1 MSSSPDIKFVARE
14 ALARAEE
21 LLPSWLP
28 GGRFQGREYVCSD
41 LAGGVGDSLSVNT
54 EFGAWS
60 DFATGDKGTDLVSLF
75 AAVNR
80 LGQGAAA
87 RELARQLGMNGGA
100 ARPLQGRKADDW
112 LPILP
117 VPDNAPEPD
126 FHHNRL
132 GNPVTTWTYSDQQ
145 GHVLGYV
152 ARFET
157 AEGKQVLPLTYCAQG
172 HRAAWRWKSF
182 PGPRPLYGLDRLA
195 AAEPDAPILL
205 VEGEKT
211 ADAAQ
216 RIFPEAVAL
225 TWPGGSKAV
234 GKADFSPLAGRNMVM
249 VCPDADRPG
258 FEAALAVATLMKQT
272 VAVEVIFLSQPE
284 GTPVGW
290 DLADPFPEEMTK
302 ETLFSG
308 AMTVK
313 DFEALARERY
323 GIGADPSTSPQAS
336 TRENDNYQAS
346 PPEGPAAPS
355 RDNRVT
361 RALEAAVTL
370 ETFRSME
377 ITPRPFILDGLFR
390 QGETGMVFAKTGVG
404 KTFLSLCLAMGATR
418 PGPVIGPYTTVN
430 PCGVLYIDGEMSA
443 CDMQQRINS
452 MAVQADGNRFHL
464 LSSELLA
471 TDNQAIPALDDEWRP
486 AILNWLHGHPDIGL
500 VVLDNL
506 SSLTPGVAE
515 DKRLDWDAINQWIIE
530 LRRNGLSVLLVHH
543 AGKGG
548 DQRGTSAREDQL
560 NLTLKLTALEDRKTT
575 AFRVDFQKARGL
587 SGEQKKPFVVELVEN
602 EHGKI
607 DLLHKTVSDET
618 TAQIAFL
625 AVEGLSQIE
634 IRDKTGVSQSG
645 VSRRLKKAETDGLL
659 VVRGAGPDKTY
670 TLTDLGRAATLGMDA
685 EAL

>member
-1 MSSSPDIKFVARE
+1 MSSPTDIKAVARS
-14 ALARAEE
+14 ALARAGE
-21 LLPSWLP
+21 LLPAWLP
-28 GGRFQGREYVCSD
+28 GGRFQGREYVCGD
-41 LAGGVGDSLSVNT
+41 LAGSAGESLSVNT
-54 EFGAWS
+54 ETGAWS
-60 DFATGDKGTDLVSLF
+60 DFATGARGTDMVSLY
-75 AAVNR
+75 AAINR
-80 LGQGAAA
+80 MGQVEAA
-87 RELARQLGMNGGA
+87 RELSQPLGVNSYS
-100 ARPLQGRKADDW
+100 RKAPQGKKEADW
-112 LPILP
+112 LPVLP
-117 VPDNAPEPD
+117 VPADALKPD
-126 FHHNRL
+126 FHHSCL
-132 GNPVTTWTYSDQQ
+132 GAPVATWTYRDHQ
-145 GHVLGYV
+145 GRVLGYA

-157 AEGKQVLPLTYCAQG
+157 DRGKAILPLTHGAG
-172 HRAAWRWKSF
+172 PDGKMVWRWKSF
-182 PGPRPLYGLDRLA
+182 PAPRPLYGLDRLA
-195 AAEPDAPILL
+195 KAKPDAPVLL
-205 VEGEKT
+205 AEGEKVC
-211 ADAAQ
+211 DAGQ
-216 RIFPEAVAL
+216 RLMPEAVVM

-234 GKADFSPLAGRNMVM
+234 GKSDFSPLAGRRVT
-249 VCPDADRPG
+249 VWPDADRPG
-258 FEAALAVATLMKQT
+258 FEAALDVAAMAKQAGAT
-272 VAVEVIFLSQPE
+272 EVVIVPPPD
-284 GTPVGW
+284 GVPVGW
-290 DLADPFPEEMTK
+290 DLADPMPDGVTV
-302 ETLFSG
+302 ETLIGGIIS
-308 AMTVK
+308 VE
-313 DFEALARERY
+313 DFAALARERY
-323 GIGADPSTSPQAS
+323 GIGAGGKSEPRTATNDSLLPSQ
-336 TRENDNYQAS
+336 
-346 PPEGPAAPS
+346 PEGPKPTAG
-355 RDNRVT
+355 NRVA
-361 RALEAAVTL
+361 RALGAAVTL

-377 ITPRPFILDGLFR
+377 ITPRPFIIDGLLR

-418 PGPVIGPYTTVN
+418 PGPVVGPYVTAH
-430 PCGVLYIDGEMSA
+430 PCGVLYIDGEMAA

-452 MAVQADGNRFHL
+452 MAVQADGSRFHL

-486 AILNWLHGHPDIGL
+486 AILNWLKDHPDIGL

-515 DKRLDWDAINQWIIE
+515 DKRLDWDAINQWLIE

-602 EHGKI
+602 EHGEI

-645 VSRRLKKAETDGLL
+645 VSRRLKKAEADGLL

-670 TLTDLGRAATLGMDA
+670 ALTDLGRAATLGMDA